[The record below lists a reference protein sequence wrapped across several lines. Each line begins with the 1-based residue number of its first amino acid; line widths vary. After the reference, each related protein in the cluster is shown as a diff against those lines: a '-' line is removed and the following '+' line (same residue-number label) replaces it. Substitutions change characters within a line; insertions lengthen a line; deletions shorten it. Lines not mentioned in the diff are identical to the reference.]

1 MNEPQ
6 QWNYSFTTPANDW
19 IINTTNAN
27 FKLGM
32 APFGIENKNT
42 PKVNSP
48 WSTNSLFLNKAFTL
62 ASLPSNLSLVA
73 CNTGMTDVYINGEY
87 VMQFNNFL
95 KNDPEVKIS
104 ETILSDEA
112 MKLLKLG
119 VNQLSLKFN
128 FPSVGK
134 PVYYYDFGIKEY

>member
-1 MNEPQ
+1 L
-6 QWNYSFTTPANDW
+6 
-19 IINTTNAN
+19 I
-27 FKLGM
+27 
-32 APFGIENKNT
+32 
-42 PKVNSP
+42 
-48 WSTNSLFLNKAFTL
+48 
-62 ASLPSNLSLVA
+62 A
-73 CNTGMTDVYINGEY
+73 CNTGITEVYINGAY

-104 ETILSDEA
+104 ETLLSDEA
-112 MKLLKLG
+112 MKLLKVG

>member
-6 QWNYSFTTPANDW
+6 QWNYSFTTPSNDW
-19 IINTTNAN
+19 IKNSTNAN
-27 FKLGM
+27 FKLGL

-42 PKVNSP
+42 PKVNTS
-48 WSTNSLFLNKAFTL
+48 WSTNSLFLNKEFTL
-62 ASLPSNLSLVA
+62 FSLPSKLSLVA
-73 CNTGMTDVYINGEY
+73 CNTGMTEVYINGVY

-104 ETILSDEA
+104 ETLLSDQA

-119 VNQLSLKFN
+119 VNQISLKFN
-128 FPSVGK
+128 FPTVGT
-134 PVYYYDFGIKEY
+134 PVYYYDFGIKAY

>member
-1 MNEPQ
+1 
-6 QWNYSFTTPANDW
+6 
-19 IINTTNAN
+19 
-27 FKLGM
+27 LGE
-32 APFGIENKNT
+32 APFGIESNNAH
-42 PKVNSP
+42 KVNTT
-48 WSTNSLFLNKAFTL
+48 WNTNSLFLNKEFTL
-62 ASLPSNLSLVA
+62 TALPSKLSLVA
-73 CNTGMTDVYINGEY
+73 CNTGITDVYINGAY

-104 ETILSDEA
+104 ETLLSDKA
-112 MKLLKLG
+112 MKLLKVG